1 MAKKNFFFN
10 MVGSR
15 QLFLLYGRITAALA
29 FKGRRTRRGE
39 IKRKV
44 LIFIKVINKK
54 QSTEQRIFEDYD
66 STGEVSTAL
75 KIE

>member
-1 MAKKNFFFN
+1 

-15 QLFLLYGRITAALA
+15 LHWH
-29 FKGRRTRRGE
+29 KDRRTRRGE

-44 LIFIKVINKK
+44 LVFIKVISKE

-66 STGEVSTAL
+66 SVGEVLTAL

>member
-1 MAKKNFFFN
+1 

-15 QLFLLYGRITAALA
+15 LHWH
-29 FKGRRTRRGE
+29 KDRRTRRGK

-44 LIFIKVINKK
+44 LVFIKVISKE

-66 STGEVSTAL
+66 SVGEVLTAL